1 MSLLDDFLSLFFPN
15 PCLACGEPL
24 RKNEHICCSIC
35 VNSLPKTNFHLKK
48 ENPVAQIFWGRA
60 NVFSATA
67 FYYFNK
73 GNKVQHLI
81 HQLKY
86 KGSYETGIFIGEL
99 MGCELKESA
108 LFNTVDMIVPVPLHP
123 KKIKKRGYNQSEM
136 FGKGMTKG
144 LNRPMN
150 TEVLYRQ
157 QFTETQTRKSRTERW
172 ENVENVFKVKNP
184 EALSGKHLLLVDD
197 VITTGSTLESCIH
210 ALETIPNV
218 TISIAAIA
226 TALKD

>member
-1 MSLLDDFLSLFFPN
+1 
-15 PCLACGEPL
+15 
-24 RKNEHICCSIC
+24 